1 MSTTVENPKGLDGKL
16 EKVVST
22 QGWAAEEE
30 SRREAGKTGL
40 DKTNTCS
47 ISQRGD
53 LKHFPLFP
61 VKRRSMAGPGW
72 LQGFRWR
79 RQVGTRGLV
88 L

>member
-1 MSTTVENPKGLDGKL
+1 MSTTIENPKGLDGKL

-53 LKHFPLFP
+53 LKHFSLFP
-61 VKRRSMAGPGW
+61 VKRSLAGPGW

>member
-1 MSTTVENPKGLDGKL
+1 MSTIVENPKGLDGKL

-40 DKTNTCS
+40 DKTDMCS

-53 LKHFPLFP
+53 LKHFSLFP
-61 VKRRSMAGPGW
+61 VKRRHMAGPGW

-79 RQVGTRGLV
+79 RQAGTRGLV